1 MFSETVGNRR
11 RSARMLRC
19 CPTNNQAE
27 VLVHN
32 NIPHNL
38 IKGIVFKNELVLRK
52 VVKILDDYDI
62 PYPDLYV
69 SSGMFDTSCSKLIRQ
84 SVRPSERLVVR

>member
-1 MFSETVGNRR
+1 
-11 RSARMLRC
+11 MLRC

-84 SVRPSERLVVR
+84 SVRPSERLVVRGDKKWQKDLCS